1 MFNLQ
6 PGSMLMPEPYSKLPH
21 SPGLVRTPT
30 SDCSTTSVEIY
41 VFFVH
46 FVDQFSVFC
55 SQKCNWQKISMYMIK
70 KNYSA
75 FFYLL
80 STISGIKG
88 FLEPVKGSHLP
99 AQSNTQDKM
108 SSHQSAHPT
117 HPEIGLPDLSV
128 SLYRTCQMK
137 VLFVMLVF
145 LICSLCTGI
154 WLVQGYFCS
163 FGF

>member
-1 MFNLQ
+1 MMFNLQ

-21 SPGLVRTPT
+21 SPSGLVRTPT
-30 SDCSTTSVEIY
+30 SDCYTTSVEIY
-41 VFFVH
+41 VFSVH

-55 SQKCNWQKISMYMIK
+55 SQVQLTKDFNVHDK
-70 KNYSA
+70 KKLFC
-75 FFYLL
+75 FFYLS

-137 VLFVMLVF
+137 VLFVMLEF
-145 LICSLCTGI
+145 LIYSLCTGI
-154 WLVQGYFCS
+154 
-163 FGF
+163 